1 MREILFRGKAKA
13 NDEGIS
19 FDGWVYG
26 SLLIRYC
33 GEYEICGRNNS
44 ISFVMPVIPETVGQF
59 TGLYDEHGNKV
70 FEGDVLQFRKADG
83 SAPYRRTATIAYGS
97 WNCSCCD
104 GIYGWYSEGQDCI
117 RGLYESSD
125 EIEGTSGYV
134 IIGNIH
140 DNPELVKEET
150 K

>member
-13 NDEGIS
+13 NDEGIN

-26 SLLIRYC
+26 SLLIRRC
-33 GEYEICGRNNS
+33 GEYEICGRNNR

-59 TGLYDEHGNKV
+59 TGLYDKNGFKV
-70 FEGDVLQFRKADG
+70 FEGDIVTRYKKNYLVTFDDANY
-83 SAPYRRTATIAYGS
+83 SACFGLLGKDRYGEKTFFPF
-97 WNCSCCD
+97 D
-104 GIYGWYSEGQDCI
+104 FSEPSI
-117 RGLYESSD
+117 ILS
-125 EIEGTSGYV
+125 V
-134 IIGNIH
+134 IGNIH